1 MRGPAPEIDTM
12 KRQLDG
18 IILAAGE
25 SRRMGYPKPI
35 LKIGGRTFIE
45 QIAETMLAV
54 VPRLVIVIGAHR
66 ERVRAAIPRDAR
78 IVVVENPEYSR
89 GQLSSLKVGLAAVQ
103 ADSAGAIVH
112 LGDHPAV
119 RVETFRAVVDSYNRM
134 RKPIVIAR
142 HDGRRG
148 HPVIFDRALFA
159 ELLSA
164 PEKEG
169 ARFVVNADASRVA
182 YVDLDDPGINLD
194 LDTPAD
200 LARAGLPPPPLSAA
214 LSRST

>member
-1 MRGPAPEIDTM
+1 MPSRAPEIDTM
-12 KRQLDG
+12 KRQLEG

-25 SRRMGYPKPI
+25 SRRMGYPKPL

-45 QIAETMLAV
+45 QISETMLAV

-78 IVVVENPEYSR
+78 ITIAENPDYSR
-89 GQLSSLKVGLAAVQ
+89 GQLSSLKVGLGAVH

-112 LGDHPAV
+112 LGDHPTV
-119 RVETFRAVVDSYNRM
+119 RVETFRAVVDSYNRTN
-134 RKPIVIAR
+134 KPIVIAR
-142 HDGRRG
+142 HDGHRG

-159 ELLSA
+159 EILSA

-200 LARAGLPPPPLSAA
+200 LARAGLPPPPE
-214 LSRST
+214 

>member
-1 MRGPAPEIDTM
+1 MRPPAPEIHTV
-12 KRQLDG
+12 KRQLEG

-25 SRRMGYPKPI
+25 SRRMGYPKPL

-45 QIAETMLAV
+45 QISETMLAV

-78 IVVVENPEYSR
+78 ITIAENPDYSR

-112 LGDHPAV
+112 LADHPAV
-119 RVETFRAVVDSYNRM
+119 RVETFRAIVDSYSRTG
-134 RKPIVIAR
+134 KPIVIAR

-148 HPVIFDRALFA
+148 HPVIFDRALFP
-159 ELLSA
+159 EILSA

-200 LARAGLPPPPLSAA
+200 LARAGLPPPPE
-214 LSRST
+214 